1 MHFVKLSKSVCVILN
16 EEKNLKT
23 FSGCHQILRKAQDD
37 TMGGSNSNSNCFH
50 TPCSSSRSY
59 FGFDTVSPSN
69 RIGRMV

>member
-50 TPCSSSRSY
+50 TQCYSSRSS
-59 FGFDTVSPSN
+59 FGIDTESPTT
-69 RIGRMV
+69 RMGRMG

>member
-37 TMGGSNSNSNCFH
+37 IIFIFSSNIF
-50 TPCSSSRSY
+50 
-59 FGFDTVSPSN
+59 
-69 RIGRMV
+69 